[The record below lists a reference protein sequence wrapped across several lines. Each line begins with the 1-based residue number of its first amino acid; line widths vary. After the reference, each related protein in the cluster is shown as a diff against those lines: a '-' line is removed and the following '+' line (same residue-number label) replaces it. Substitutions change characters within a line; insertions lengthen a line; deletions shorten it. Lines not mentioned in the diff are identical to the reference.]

1 MARPSGIEA
10 EEPGESPV
18 LLGIQ
23 KCCLEIKISPF
34 SFLQG
39 WQWSSHWGSL
49 ERAARRIVSEAATIA
64 SRLLSRTG

>member
-23 KCCLEIKISPF
+23 LLIEIQKFTSF
-34 SFLQG
+34 SLF
-39 WQWSSHWGSL
+39 SHRVGNG
-49 ERAARRIVSEAATIA
+49 RTIGFPW
-64 SRLLSRTG
+64 REQPEE